1 MQCCVKCL
9 PMFHGVHILDEHL
22 MHAADYYDQF
32 EEMRVRYDVREDQL
46 QMTLKV
52 DVNMQLLVPLMN
64 ALPEGPR
71 HNE

>member
-1 MQCCVKCL
+1 
-9 PMFHGVHILDEHL
+9 